1 MIRSFFSP
9 QVFWGWVFILIPA
22 LLPALPAAA
31 GCVQDDGGKTVCLE
45 QPAERIISLSPGATE
60 LLFSAGAGERV
71 QAVSAWSDYPPEAAD
86 LPQVGDSNRLDLEA
100 IVAMEPDLVVAWKD
114 GNSTS
119 QLAKVEALG
128 VPVFWLEPRTFE
140 DIASAVERLALLS
153 GNDETGAIR
162 ASDFLAGI
170 GALRN
175 RYRDARPVRVFYQV
189 WHEPLM
195 TINDEELIGRAIT
208 LCGGD
213 NVFGHLPRLVPR
225 ISRESVLDA
234 NPDAIISGG
243 EDNDDRRWLEQW
255 RQYPELAAVARD
267 NLYLVPPSLIQRPT
281 LRMLQGT
288 EQLCQTLE
296 RARARL

>member
-1 MIRSFFSP
+1 MIRSFLSP
-9 QVFWGWVFILIPA
+9 QAFWGWAFFLIPS
-22 LLPALPAAA
+22 LLLAQPATAD
-31 GCVQDDGGKTVCLE
+31 CVEDDGGKTVCLE

-60 LLFSAGAGERV
+60 LLFSAGAGGQV
-71 QAVSAWSDYPPEAAD
+71 KAVSAWSDYPPEAAD

-100 IVAMEPDLVVAWKD
+100 IVALEPDLVVAWVD
-114 GNSTS
+114 GNSAS
-119 QLAKVEALG
+119 QLAKIEALG
-128 VPVFWLEPRTFE
+128 VPVFWLKPRTFE

-153 GNDETGAIR
+153 GNEKAGAIR
-162 ASDFLAGI
+162 AADFLAGI
-170 GALRN
+170 RALRK
-175 RYRDARPVRVFYQV
+175 RFRDARPVRVFYQV

-195 TINDEELIGRAIT
+195 TINDDELIGRAII

-234 NPDAIISGG
+234 DPDAIISGG

-255 RQYPELAAVARD
+255 RQYPELTAVARD

-281 LRMLQGT
+281 LRMLEGT

-296 RARARL
+296 QARARL

>member
-1 MIRSFFSP
+1 MIRSFLSP
-9 QVFWGWVFILIPA
+9 QAFWGWAFFLIPA
-22 LLPALPAAA
+22 LLLAQPATA
-31 GCVQDDGGKTVCLE
+31 GCVEDDGGKTVCLE

-60 LLFSAGAGERV
+60 LLFSAGAGGQV

-100 IVAMEPDLVVAWKD
+100 IVALKPDLVVAWVD
-114 GNSTS
+114 GNSAS
-119 QLAKVEALG
+119 QLAKIEALG
-128 VPVFWLEPRTFE
+128 VPVFWLKPRTFE

-153 GNDETGAIR
+153 GNEKAGAIR
-162 ASDFLAGI
+162 AADFLAGI
-170 GALRN
+170 RALRK
-175 RYRDARPVRVFYQV
+175 RFRDARPVRVFYQV

-195 TINDEELIGRAIT
+195 TINDDELIGRAII

-234 NPDAIISGG
+234 DPDAIISGG

-255 RQYPELAAVARD
+255 RQYPELTAVARD

-281 LRMLQGT
+281 LRMLEGT

-296 RARARL
+296 QARARL